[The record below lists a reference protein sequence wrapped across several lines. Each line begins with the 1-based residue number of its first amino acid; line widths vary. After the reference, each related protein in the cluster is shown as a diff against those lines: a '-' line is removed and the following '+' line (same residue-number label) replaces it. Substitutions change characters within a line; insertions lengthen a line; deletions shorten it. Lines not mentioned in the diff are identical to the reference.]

1 MSSELVAKTKSS
13 LVGAYAAIVAMLI
26 VPQFFLVHPYLHLL
40 IMAPLLVW
48 TGCQRSL
55 LMAQM
60 APEDSQVETVSKKD
74 AMKFPLIGSVVLFS
88 LYLVVKLVKKEYLDV
103 LIACYF
109 SVAGAPGP
117 GPKPSPNLCIPIPCQ
132 LSVHGVLLRLGL
144 TLTLPEPRP
153 KPSLSLHAT
162 QVLGAFGI
170 FGCIQEP
177 VTDLLG
183 MGGLKQYPVHFN
195 YQFWRKQEVCA
206 TQRRTVG
213 PLHARTA
220 RAPHTRTG
228 HAHRARAPSWQAKE
242 PISFKFNLLDV
253 ALFGGCV
260 GLSVAYALTKA
271 WYLNNAMGCAFSVQA
286 REGAREK
293 AVGSA
298 VARPHGRLA
307 VWSYA

>member
-1 MSSELVAKTKSS
+1 M
-13 LVGAYAAIVAMLI
+13 
-26 VPQFFLVHPYLHLL
+26 
-40 IMAPLLVW
+40 
-48 TGCQRSL
+48 
-55 LMAQM
+55 
-60 APEDSQVETVSKKD
+60 
-74 AMKFPLIGSVVLFS
+74 
-88 LYLVVKLVKKEYLDV
+88 
-103 LIACYF
+103 
-109 SVAGAPGP
+109 
-117 GPKPSPNLCIPIPCQ
+117 
-132 LSVHGVLLRLGL
+132 
-144 TLTLPEPRP
+144 
-153 KPSLSLHAT
+153 
-162 QVLGAFGI
+162 
-170 FGCIQEP
+170 
-177 VTDLLG
+177 TDLLG

-220 RAPHTRTG
+220 HARRGTRTG
-228 HAHRARAPSWQAKE
+228 HAHRARAPRTRTARAPSWQAKE

-298 VARPHGRLA
+298 VAGPHGRLA